1 MKWWCSF
8 NELPSSKRPGCR
20 NQQLEARQRG
30 IVGPAR
36 KTWGWRACDRG
47 SYDRS
52 CLTCLSTKHRH
63 HSQHHLNITK
73 MGGDLNLKKSWHP
86 VLMSNQKRVWAEE
99 NKALEERKKTD
110 QVLKERAEER
120 ALLEL
125 EKLQE
130 AAGGKKRT
138 DRVDW
143 MYNGPGAGGPGA
155 GGGVSE
161 EMEGYLLGKRKL
173 DGLVQRSE
181 TEAMKKDAG
190 EEGLMALN
198 SNANSTRDIASK
210 VASDPMLAIK
220 KQEQAAYEA
229 MMNDPARKRML
240 LQAAGQD
247 VADDKKDRRH
257 MHRSSRHHRD
267 DDDGHRSKRRR
278 HSDENEERRSHRH
291 RSHRHRERSR
301 SRSRSPHK
309 RSDDRDRDER
319 RHRSRRH
326 RDRSASR
333 SRSPRRR
340 RDEDDHKERRKSYPS
355 PKRSGSSRSKSRSPY
370 RARRD
375 DHSRHQRRRSP
386 SYERSVNRQ
395 SKSYRSPPEEAKRD
409 EAAEQAEREKR
420 LAAMQSNASE
430 LEVDR
435 RARLADLDAQDAK
448 QREEDDRKR
457 SDRANFIGGIRKEAE
472 GVDSGRRL
480 QGGRG
485 GRDDD

>member
-1 MKWWCSF
+1 VEAQFKAPNIVAIAS
-8 NELPSSKRPGCR
+8 
-20 NQQLEARQRG
+20 ARQFALAGKGRPKRG
-30 IVGPAR
+30 AR
-36 KTWGWRACDRG
+36 LEECACLRLATSRLASLVD
-47 SYDRS
+47 Y
-52 CLTCLSTKHRH
+52 CNTKAQFYLST
-63 HSQHHLNITK
+63 QHNTAK

-173 DGLVQRSE
+173 DGLVQRAE
-181 TEAMKKDAG
+181 TDAMKKDAG
-190 EEGLMALN
+190 EEGFMALN
-198 SNANSTRDIASK
+198 SNANSSRDIASK

-240 LQAAGQD
+240 LQAAGKD
-247 VADDKKDRRH
+247 EGSDKRESKH
-257 MHRSSRHHRD
+257 KHRSRHHR

-278 HSDENEERRSHRH
+278 HSNEDEEERSRRHHSHRH
-291 RSHRHRERSR
+291 RHRSR
-301 SRSRSPHK
+301 SRSRSPHR

-319 RHRSRRH
+319 RHRSRRD

-333 SRSPRRR
+333 ERSPRRTR
-340 RDEDDHKERRKSYPS
+340 HDDDRKERRKSYPS
-355 PKRSGSSRSKSRSPY
+355 PRPSGSSRSKSRSPY

-375 DHSRHQRRRSP
+375 EQSRHQRRRSP
-386 SYERSVNRQ
+386 SYDCSGGRP
-395 SKSYRSPPEEAKRD
+395 KAYRSPPKEAKRD

-430 LEVDR
+430 LEGDR
-435 RARLADLDAQDAK
+435 RTRLADLEARDAK

-457 SDRANFIGGIRKEAE
+457 SDKANFIGGIRKEAE
-472 GVDSGRRL
+472 GVDTGRRL

-485 GRDDD
+485 GRDED

>member
-1 MKWWCSF
+1 MHL
-8 NELPSSKRPGCR
+8 ELESAIEVAFEP
-20 NQQLEARQRG
+20 
-30 IVGPAR
+30 VF
-36 KTWGWRACDRG
+36 T
-47 SYDRS
+47 
-52 CLTCLSTKHRH
+52 LSTYPY
-63 HSQHHLNITK
+63 HLRTLDNTVK

-99 NKALEERKKTD
+99 KKALDERKKTD

-130 AAGGKKRT
+130 NAGGKKRA

-143 MYNGPGAGGPGA
+143 MYNGPGSGGPGA

-181 TEAMKKDAG
+181 TDAMKKDAG
-190 EEGLMALN
+190 EEGFMALN
-198 SNANSTRDIASK
+198 SNANTARDTASK
-210 VASDPMLAIK
+210 IASDPMLAIK

-240 LQAAGQD
+240 MQAAGK
-247 VADDKKDRRH
+247 DDENGKKERRH
-257 MHRSSRHHRD
+257 RHRHRHHRD
-267 DDDGHRSKRRR
+267 DDDSHRSKRRR
-278 HSDENEERRSHRH
+278 HSNEDDEGRSDRH
-291 RSHRHRERSR
+291 RSRRHRHRSR
-301 SRSRSPHK
+301 SRSSSPY
-309 RSDDRDRDER
+309 RRRDDRDRDEH
-319 RHRSRRH
+319 RHRSRRD

-340 RDEDDHKERRKSYPS
+340 HDREDRNKRRKSYPS
-355 PKRSGSSRSKSRSPY
+355 PKRSGSSRSESRSPY
-370 RARRD
+370 RARQNDYSRRD
-375 DHSRHQRRRSP
+375 RRPSP
-386 SYERSVNRQ
+386 SYERPGNRQ
-395 SKSYRSPPEEAKRD
+395 KSYRSPYEEAKRD

-430 LEVDR
+430 LEGDR
-435 RARLADLDAQDAK
+435 KTRLAELDARDAK

-457 SDRANFIGGIRKEAE
+457 SDKAHFIGGIRKEAE

-480 QGGRG
+480 QGARG
-485 GRDDD
+485 GRDE

>member
-1 MKWWCSF
+1 MK
-8 NELPSSKRPGCR
+8 
-20 NQQLEARQRG
+20 ARAYLGEVATSRL
-30 IVGPAR
+30 ASLSDCNTR
-36 KTWGWRACDRG
+36 TWT
-47 SYDRS
+47 Y
-52 CLTCLSTKHRH
+52 LSTH
-63 HSQHHLNITK
+63 HNTAK

-130 AAGGKKRT
+130 AAGGKKRV

-173 DGLVQRSE
+173 DGLVQRAE
-181 TEAMKKDAG
+181 TDAMKKGAG
-190 EEGLMALN
+190 EKGFMALN
-198 SNANSTRDIASK
+198 SNANSSRDIASK
-210 VASDPMLAIK
+210 IASDPMLAIK

-240 LQAAGQD
+240 LQAAGK
-247 VADDKKDRRH
+247 DDGSDRKESRH
-257 MHRSSRHHRD
+257 KHRSRHHRD
-267 DDDGHRSKRRR
+267 EDDGHRSKRRR
-278 HSDENEERRSHRH
+278 HSDEDDERRSHRH
-291 RSHRHRERSR
+291 RSHRHRHRSQ
-301 SRSRSPHK
+301 SRSRSPYR
-309 RSDDRDRDER
+309 RSNDRDRDRDRDER
-319 RHRSRRH
+319 RHRSRRD
-326 RDRSASR
+326 RDRSPSR
-333 SRSPRRR
+333 SLSPRRSRHNDDRKEQR
-340 RDEDDHKERRKSYPS
+340 RSYPS
-355 PKRSGSSRSKSRSPY
+355 PKQSGSSRSKSRSPY
-370 RARRD
+370 RARND
-375 DHSRHQRRRSP
+375 EYSRHQRRRSP
-386 SYERSVNRQ
+386 SYERGGSRR
-395 SKSYRSPPEEAKRD
+395 KSYRSPPEEAKRD
-409 EAAEQAEREKR
+409 EAAEQAEREKK

-430 LEVDR
+430 LEGDR
-435 RARLADLDAQDAK
+435 RTRLAELDARDAK

-457 SDRANFIGGIRKEAE
+457 SDKANFIGGMRREAE

-485 GRDDD
+485 GRDED

>member
-1 MKWWCSF
+1 L
-8 NELPSSKRPGCR
+8 LPGFSLLER
-20 NQQLEARQRG
+20 NTQ
-30 IVGPAR
+30 
-36 KTWGWRACDRG
+36 
-47 SYDRS
+47 
-52 CLTCLSTKHRH
+52 TKSHLLN
-63 HSQHHLNITK
+63 QHITAK

-181 TEAMKKDAG
+181 TNAMKKDAG
-190 EEGLMALN
+190 EEGFMALN
-198 SNANSTRDIASK
+198 SNANTSRDIAAK

-240 LQAAGQD
+240 LQAAGR
-247 VADDKKDRRH
+247 DDGSDRRESRH
-257 MHRSSRHHRD
+257 KHRSRHHR

-278 HSDENEERRSHRH
+278 HSDEDDETRSNRH
-291 RSHRHRERSR
+291 RSHRHRHRSQ
-301 SRSRSPHK
+301 SRSRSPHR

-319 RHRSRRH
+319 RHRSRRE
-326 RDRSASR
+326 RDRSVSR
-333 SRSPRRR
+333 SRSPRRSR
-340 RDEDDHKERRKSYPS
+340 HNDDRKEHRKSYPS
-355 PKRSGSSRSKSRSPY
+355 PKRSGSSKSKSKSRSPY
-370 RARRD
+370 RARKD
-375 DHSRHQRRRSP
+375 DHSWHQRRRSP
-386 SYERSVNRQ
+386 SYERGGSRP
-395 SKSYRSPPEEAKRD
+395 KSYRSPPEEMKRD
-409 EAAEQAEREKR
+409 EAAERAEREKR

-430 LEVDR
+430 LEGDR
-435 RARLADLDAQDAK
+435 RARLADLEARDAK
-448 QREEDDRKR
+448 QREEEDRKR
-457 SDRANFIGGIRKEAE
+457 SDKASFIGGIR
-472 GVDSGRRL
+472 
-480 QGGRG
+480 RG
-485 GRDDD
+485 GVRSED

>member
-1 MKWWCSF
+1 
-8 NELPSSKRPGCR
+8 
-20 NQQLEARQRG
+20 
-30 IVGPAR
+30 
-36 KTWGWRACDRG
+36 
-47 SYDRS
+47 
-52 CLTCLSTKHRH
+52 
-63 HSQHHLNITK
+63 

-130 AAGGKKRT
+130 AAGGRKRT

-181 TEAMKKDAG
+181 TDAMKKDAG
-190 EEGLMALN
+190 EEGFMALN
-198 SNANSTRDIASK
+198 SNANSSRDIASK

-229 MMNDPARKRML
+229 MMNDPVRKRML
-240 LQAAGQD
+240 LQAAGKED
-247 VADDKKDRRH
+247 GSDKKESRH
-257 MHRSSRHHRD
+257 KHRSRHHRD
-267 DDDGHRSKRRR
+267 EDDGHRSKRRR
-278 HSDENEERRSHRH
+278 HSDEDEERRSHRH
-291 RSHRHRERSR
+291 RSHRHRHRSH
-301 SRSRSPHK
+301 SRSRSPHR

-319 RHRSRRH
+319 RHKSRRD

-333 SRSPRRR
+333 SRSPRKSRHNDERR
-340 RDEDDHKERRKSYPS
+340 ENRKSYPS

-370 RARRD
+370 RARTND
-375 DHSRHQRRRSP
+375 TSRHQRRRSP
-386 SYERSVNRQ
+386 SYERGGSRP
-395 SKSYRSPPEEAKRD
+395 KAYRSPPEDTKRD
-409 EAAEQAEREKR
+409 ATAEQAEREKR

-430 LEVDR
+430 LEDDR
-435 RARLADLDAQDAK
+435 RTRLADLEARDAK

-457 SDRANFIGGIRKEAE
+457 SDKANFIGGIRKEAE
-472 GVDSGRRL
+472 GVDTGRRL

-485 GRDDD
+485 GRSED

>member
-1 MKWWCSF
+1 
-8 NELPSSKRPGCR
+8 
-20 NQQLEARQRG
+20 
-30 IVGPAR
+30 
-36 KTWGWRACDRG
+36 
-47 SYDRS
+47 
-52 CLTCLSTKHRH
+52 
-63 HSQHHLNITK
+63 

-130 AAGGKKRT
+130 AAGGRKRT

-181 TEAMKKDAG
+181 TDAMKKDAG
-190 EEGLMALN
+190 EEGFMALN
-198 SNANSTRDIASK
+198 SNANSSRDIASK

-240 LQAAGQD
+240 LQAAGKED
-247 VADDKKDRRH
+247 GSDKKESRH
-257 MHRSSRHHRD
+257 KHRSRHHRD
-267 DDDGHRSKRRR
+267 EDDGHRSKRRR
-278 HSDENEERRSHRH
+278 HSDEDEERRSHRH
-291 RSHRHRERSR
+291 RSHRHRHRSH
-301 SRSRSPHK
+301 SRSRSPHR

-319 RHRSRRH
+319 RHKSRRD

-333 SRSPRRR
+333 SRSPRKSRHNDERR
-340 RDEDDHKERRKSYPS
+340 ENRKSYPS

-370 RARRD
+370 RARTND
-375 DHSRHQRRRSP
+375 TSRHQRRRSP
-386 SYERSVNRQ
+386 SYERGGSRP
-395 SKSYRSPPEEAKRD
+395 KAYRSPPEDTKRD
-409 EAAEQAEREKR
+409 AAAEQAEREKR

-430 LEVDR
+430 LEDDR
-435 RARLADLDAQDAK
+435 RTRLADLEARDAK
-448 QREEDDRKR
+448 QRQEDDRKR
-457 SDRANFIGGIRKEAE
+457 SDKANFIGGIRKEAE
-472 GVDSGRRL
+472 GVDTGRRL
-480 QGGRG
+480 QGGHG
-485 GRDDD
+485 GRSED

>member
-1 MKWWCSF
+1 
-8 NELPSSKRPGCR
+8 
-20 NQQLEARQRG
+20 
-30 IVGPAR
+30 
-36 KTWGWRACDRG
+36 
-47 SYDRS
+47 
-52 CLTCLSTKHRH
+52 
-63 HSQHHLNITK
+63 

-181 TEAMKKDAG
+181 TDAMKKDAG
-190 EEGLMALN
+190 EEGFMALN
-198 SNANSTRDIASK
+198 SNANSSRDIASK

-240 LQAAGQD
+240 LQAAGK
-247 VADDKKDRRH
+247 DDGSEKKESRH
-257 MHRSSRHHRD
+257 KHRSRHHRD

-278 HSDENEERRSHRH
+278 HSDEDEERRSHRH
-291 RSHRHRERSR
+291 RSHRHRHRSHSRERSLHR
-301 SRSRSPHK
+301 
-309 RSDDRDRDER
+309 RSDDRHRDEH
-319 RHRSRRH
+319 RHRSRRD

-333 SRSPRRR
+333 SRSPRRSRHDDDR
-340 RDEDDHKERRKSYPS
+340 REHRKSYPS

-370 RARRD
+370 RARNQET
-375 DHSRHQRRRSP
+375 SRHQRRRSP
-386 SYERSVNRQ
+386 SYERGGNRP
-395 SKSYRSPPEEAKRD
+395 KSYRSPPEEAKRD

-430 LEVDR
+430 LEGDR
-435 RARLADLDAQDAK
+435 RTRLADLEARDAK

-457 SDRANFIGGIRKEAE
+457 SDKANFIGGIRKEAE
-472 GVDSGRRL
+472 GVDTGRRL
-480 QGGRG
+480 QGRG
-485 GRDDD
+485 GRSDD

>member
-1 MKWWCSF
+1 MEVKITVDSLT
-8 NELPSSKRPGCR
+8 LPTF
-20 NQQLEARQRG
+20 A
-30 IVGPAR
+30 
-36 KTWGWRACDRG
+36 T
-47 SYDRS
+47 Y
-52 CLTCLSTKHRH
+52 KHH
-63 HSQHHLNITK
+63 PNLYHNTAN

-190 EEGLMALN
+190 EEGFMALN
-198 SNANSTRDIASK
+198 SNANTSRDIASK

-257 MHRSSRHHRD
+257 RHRSNRHHRD
-267 DDDGHRSKRRR
+267 DDDGHRSKPRRR
-278 HSDENEERRSHRH
+278 GDEDEERRSHRH
-291 RSHRHRERSR
+291 RSSRHRERSR
-301 SRSRSPHK
+301 SRSRSPYK
-309 RSDDRDRDER
+309 RSDDRDRDDHG
-319 RHRSRRH
+319 HRSRRH

-340 RDEDDHKERRKSYPS
+340 RKEDDHKERRKSYPS

-375 DHSRHQRRRSP
+375 DHSRQQRRRSS
-386 SYERSVNRQ
+386 SYERSGNRQ
-395 SKSYRSPPEEAKRD
+395 PKSHRSPPREARRD

-435 RARLADLDAQDAK
+435 RARLADLDARDAK

-457 SDRANFIGGIRKEAE
+457 SDKANFIGGIRKEAE
-472 GVDSGRRL
+472 GVDTGRRL

>member
-1 MKWWCSF
+1 VEAQFKAPNIVAIAS
-8 NELPSSKRPGCR
+8 
-20 NQQLEARQRG
+20 ARQFALAGKGRPKRG
-30 IVGPAR
+30 AR
-36 KTWGWRACDRG
+36 LEECACLRLATSRLASLVDY
-47 SYDRS
+47 SNTKAQFY
-52 CLTCLSTKHRH
+52 LST
-63 HSQHHLNITK
+63 QHNTAK

-173 DGLVQRSE
+173 DGLVQRAE
-181 TEAMKKDAG
+181 TDAMKKDAG
-190 EEGLMALN
+190 EEGFMALN
-198 SNANSTRDIASK
+198 SNANSSRDIASK

-240 LQAAGQD
+240 LQAAGKD
-247 VADDKKDRRH
+247 EGSDKRESKH
-257 MHRSSRHHRD
+257 KHRSRHHR

-278 HSDENEERRSHRH
+278 HSNEDEEERSRRHHSHRH
-291 RSHRHRERSR
+291 RHRSR
-301 SRSRSPHK
+301 SRSRSPHR

-319 RHRSRRH
+319 RHRSRRD

-333 SRSPRRR
+333 EHSPRRTR
-340 RDEDDHKERRKSYPS
+340 HDDDRKERRKSYPS
-355 PKRSGSSRSKSRSPY
+355 PRPSGSSRSKSRSPY

-375 DHSRHQRRRSP
+375 EQSRHQRRRSP
-386 SYERSVNRQ
+386 SYDCSGGRP
-395 SKSYRSPPEEAKRD
+395 KAYRSPPKEAKRD

-430 LEVDR
+430 LEGDR
-435 RARLADLDAQDAK
+435 RTRLADLEARDAK

-457 SDRANFIGGIRKEAE
+457 SDKANFIGGIRKEAE
-472 GVDSGRRL
+472 GVDTGRRL

-485 GRDDD
+485 GRDED

>member
-1 MKWWCSF
+1 MEVTKLRSQ
-8 NELPSSKRPGCR
+8 LPSFTF
-20 NQQLEARQRG
+20 A
-30 IVGPAR
+30 
-36 KTWGWRACDRG
+36 T
-47 SYDRS
+47 
-52 CLTCLSTKHRH
+52 H
-63 HSQHHLNITK
+63 QHHPNLYHNTAI

-155 GGGVSE
+155 GGGVTE

-190 EEGLMALN
+190 EEGFMALN
-198 SNANSTRDIASK
+198 SNANTSRDIASK

-247 VADDKKDRRH
+247 VAADDKKDRRH
-257 MHRSSRHHRD
+257 RHRSSRHHRD

-309 RSDDRDRDER
+309 RSDDRDRDEH

-340 RDEDDHKERRKSYPS
+340 REEDDHKERRKSYPS

-370 RARRD
+370 RSRRD
-375 DHSRHQRRRSP
+375 DHGRQQRRQSP
-386 SYERSVNRQ
+386 SYERSGNRQ
-395 SKSYRSPPEEAKRD
+395 SRSHRSPPREAKRD

-435 RARLADLDAQDAK
+435 RARLANLDARDAK

-457 SDRANFIGGIRKEAE
+457 SDKANFIGGIRKEAE
-472 GVDSGRRL
+472 GVDTGRRL

>member
-1 MKWWCSF
+1 
-8 NELPSSKRPGCR
+8 
-20 NQQLEARQRG
+20 
-30 IVGPAR
+30 
-36 KTWGWRACDRG
+36 
-47 SYDRS
+47 
-52 CLTCLSTKHRH
+52 
-63 HSQHHLNITK
+63 

-99 NKALEERKKTD
+99 NKALEERKKTE

-130 AAGGKKRT
+130 AAGGKKRV

-181 TEAMKKDAG
+181 ADAMKKDAG
-190 EEGLMALN
+190 EQGFMALN
-198 SNANSTRDIASK
+198 SNANSSRDIASK
-210 VASDPMLAIK
+210 IASDPMLAIK

-240 LQAAGQD
+240 LQAAGK
-247 VADDKKDRRH
+247 DDGSDRRESRH
-257 MHRSSRHHRD
+257 KHRSRHHRD
-267 DDDGHRSKRRR
+267 DDEGHRSKRRR
-278 HSDENEERRSHRH
+278 HSDEDDDRRSHRH
-291 RSHRHRERSR
+291 RSHRHRHRSH
-301 SRSRSPHK
+301 SRSRSPHR

-319 RHRSRRH
+319 KHRSRRD

-333 SRSPRRR
+333 SRSPRRSRHDDER
-340 RDEDDHKERRKSYPS
+340 REYRKSYPS

-370 RARRD
+370 RARNNET
-375 DHSRHQRRRSP
+375 SRHQRRRSP
-386 SYERSVNRQ
+386 SYERGGSRP
-395 SKSYRSPPEEAKRD
+395 KSYRSPPEEAKRD
-409 EAAEQAEREKR
+409 EAAEQAERERR
-420 LAAMQSNASE
+420 LAAMQSNASD
-430 LEVDR
+430 LEGDR
-435 RARLADLDAQDAK
+435 RARLADLEARDAK

-457 SDRANFIGGIRKEAE
+457 SDKASFIGGIRRDAE
-472 GVDSGRRL
+472 GVDAGRRL

-485 GRDDD
+485 GRSDD

>member
-1 MKWWCSF
+1 
-8 NELPSSKRPGCR
+8 
-20 NQQLEARQRG
+20 
-30 IVGPAR
+30 
-36 KTWGWRACDRG
+36 
-47 SYDRS
+47 
-52 CLTCLSTKHRH
+52 
-63 HSQHHLNITK
+63 

-130 AAGGKKRT
+130 AAGGKKRV

-181 TEAMKKDAG
+181 TDAMKKDAG
-190 EEGLMALN
+190 QEGFMALN
-198 SNANSTRDIASK
+198 SNANSSRDIAAK

-240 LQAAGQD
+240 LQAAG
-247 VADDKKDRRH
+247 KDEGSEKRESRH
-257 MHRSSRHHRD
+257 KHRSRHHRD

-278 HSDENEERRSHRH
+278 HSDEDEERRSHRH
-291 RSHRHRERSR
+291 RSHRHRHRSH
-301 SRSRSPHK
+301 SRSRSPHR

-319 RHRSRRH
+319 RHRSRRD

-333 SRSPRRR
+333 SRSPRRSRHNDER
-340 RDEDDHKERRKSYPS
+340 REHRKSYPS

-370 RARRD
+370 RARANET
-375 DHSRHQRRRSP
+375 SRHQRRRSP
-386 SYERSVNRQ
+386 SYERGGSRP
-395 SKSYRSPPEEAKRD
+395 KSYRSPPEEAKRD

-420 LAAMQSNASE
+420 LAAMQSNATE
-430 LEVDR
+430 LEGGR
-435 RARLADLDAQDAK
+435 RTRLADLEAQDAK

-457 SDRANFIGGIRKEAE
+457 SDKANFIGGIRREAE
-472 GVDSGRRL
+472 GVDTGRRL

-485 GRDDD
+485 GRSDD

>member
-1 MKWWCSF
+1 
-8 NELPSSKRPGCR
+8 
-20 NQQLEARQRG
+20 
-30 IVGPAR
+30 
-36 KTWGWRACDRG
+36 
-47 SYDRS
+47 
-52 CLTCLSTKHRH
+52 
-63 HSQHHLNITK
+63 

-130 AAGGKKRT
+130 AAGGKKRV

-181 TEAMKKDAG
+181 TDAMKKDAG
-190 EEGLMALN
+190 EEGFMALN
-198 SNANSTRDIASK
+198 SNANSSRDIASK

-240 LQAAGQD
+240 LQAAGK
-247 VADDKKDRRH
+247 DDGSDKRESRH
-257 MHRSSRHHRD
+257 KHRSRHHRD

-278 HSDENEERRSHRH
+278 HSDEDDERRSHRH
-291 RSHRHRERSR
+291 RSHRHRHRSH
-301 SRSRSPHK
+301 SRSRSPLR
-309 RSDDRDRDER
+309 RSDDRDRDEW
-319 RHRSRRH
+319 RHRSRRD

-333 SRSPRRR
+333 SRSPRRSRHNDER
-340 RDEDDHKERRKSYPS
+340 REHRKSYPS

-370 RARRD
+370 RARTNET
-375 DHSRHQRRRSP
+375 SRHQRRRSP
-386 SYERSVNRQ
+386 SYERGGSRH
-395 SKSYRSPPEEAKRD
+395 KSYRSLPEEAKRD

-430 LEVDR
+430 LEGNR
-435 RARLADLDAQDAK
+435 RTRLADLEARDAK
-448 QREEDDRKR
+448 QREEEDRKR
-457 SDRANFIGGIRKEAE
+457 SDKASFIGGIRKEAE

-485 GRDDD
+485 GRGDD